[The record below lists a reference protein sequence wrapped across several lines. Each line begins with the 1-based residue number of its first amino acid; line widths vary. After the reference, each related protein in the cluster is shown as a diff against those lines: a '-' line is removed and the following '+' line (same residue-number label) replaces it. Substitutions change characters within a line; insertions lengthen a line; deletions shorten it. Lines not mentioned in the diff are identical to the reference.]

1 MVDQKSEPQTSDP
14 YLYGLDQAPP
24 PHLALLYGLQWAFIM
39 FPALIIASTLGVNAL
54 GLTGAAEIR
63 FLQLTLLT
71 SGFFTAVQT
80 LWGHRYPLLEGPS
93 TALVLSFLLLAPY
106 GLAAIQGGMII
117 GALLVILV
125 VASRQME
132 RMTRFFTPNVVGVVL
147 MLIALGLLPPLLSFL
162 TEMEGSGSHGDYRI
176 FMISL
181 GLILFMAT
189 LSYRLRGFWKSVS
202 LLLGMLAGSLL
213 FLSMGRLEVGKL
225 ADPGWVSFISP
236 WISSRPRIFWPSV
249 VAFASAYLA
258 VIVNSLGSLQ
268 GIAKV
273 TEAVRVERS
282 IRRGILING
291 LAGIA
296 CGLVGVVG
304 TVSYSTS
311 PGVVLVLRVASRY
324 AVTYCGV
331 ILVLA
336 AFLPKLAVLLAIVPK
351 PVVGAALCVALGAQ
365 IGVGIST
372 VTARTPT
379 SRDYFV
385 VGIPLLL
392 GTAVGFLPQALSE
405 QLPGPLQALLA
416 NSLIVGISL
425 VLLLEHVLL
434 REKSK

>member
-1 MVDQKSEPQTSDP
+1 M
-14 YLYGLDQAPP
+14 
-24 PHLALLYGLQWAFIM
+24 YGLQWAFIL
-39 FPALIIASTLGVNAL
+39 FPGLIIAATLGVNGL
-54 GLTGAAEIR
+54 GLKGADEVR

-106 GLAAIQGGMII
+106 GLPAVQGGMIL

-125 VASRQME
+125 VASGQLE
-132 RMTRFFTPNVVGVVL
+132 RMIRFFTPNVVGVVL
-147 MLIALGLLPPLLSFL
+147 MLIALGLLRPLLSFL
-162 TEMEGSGSHGDYRI
+162 TEGIESHGDYRV
-176 FMISL
+176 FLISI
-181 GLILFMAT
+181 GLILFIAT
-189 LSYRLRGFWKSVS
+189 LSYRLRGFWKSIS
-202 LLLGMLAGSLL
+202 LLLGMGVGSLV
-213 FLSMGRLEVGKL
+213 FLAMGRLEGGKL
-225 ADPGWVSFISP
+225 ADPGWLSFISP
-236 WISSRPRIFWPSV
+236 WISSSPRIFWPSV
-249 VAFASAYLA
+249 LAFASAYLA

-268 GIAKV
+268 GVARV
-273 TEAVRVERS
+273 TDEGRLES
-282 IRRGILING
+282 STRRGILING

-304 TVSYSTS
+304 TVSYSTG

-324 AVTYCGV
+324 AVTSCGV

-336 AFLPKLAVLLAIVPK
+336 AFLPKLATLLAIVPK

-372 VTARTPT
+372 VTSQTPT

-392 GTAVGFLPQALSE
+392 GTAVGFLPQPLSD
-405 QLPGPLQALLA
+405 LFPGPLQVLVA

-425 VLLLEHVLL
+425 VLLLEHLLL
-434 REKSK
+434 REKTNKKK